1 MVHVS
6 KCSTGQC
13 GFTLVELMIVIAI
26 IGIISTI
33 AYPSYQGFVQ
43 SANRGAAQADLMA
56 FAAAM
61 ERHKAAV
68 FSYKGAAEG
77 ASDTGKPTVFHS
89 HSPSAELTSSKKY
102 DLTISTVS
110 ASGSGYQLKASPVS
124 GGLQAGDGE
133 LILFSDGRRAWDK
146 DGSGSIS
153 GNEYCWRC

>member
-1 MVHVS
+1 MDHVS
-6 KCSTGQC
+6 KCSRGQR
-13 GFTLVELMIVIAI
+13 GFTLVELMIVVAI

-61 ERHKAAV
+61 ERHKAAA
-68 FSYKGAAEG
+68 FSYKGAGEG
-77 ASDTGKPTVFHS
+77 GSDTGKPAVFHG
-89 HSPSAELTSSKKY
+89 HSPSAEQVTSKKY

-110 ASGSGYQLKASPVS
+110 ASGSSYQLKATPVS
-124 GGLQAGDGE
+124 TGVQANDGN

-146 DGSGSIS
+146 DGGGSVS
-153 GNEYCWRC
+153 NSEYCWRC